1 MIPFDTVAMLDW
13 SAGND
18 TGPRPRRDAIWL
30 GVVRGE
36 VEEDPR
42 YLHNR
47 GEAEAALAALI
58 EGARTAG
65 RRLLIGVD
73 FPFGFPAGFSAALTG
88 HADPFA
94 VWDWLADRIEDTP
107 IANNRF
113 DVAARINARFSGVGP
128 FWFNGLRRDIA
139 GLPRKDTRTGHGM
152 AERRAADARAPG
164 AADGPLASPPP
175 RHHAGGRGARGGLD
189 SRLGL

>member
-1 MIPFDTVAMLDW
+1 MLDW

-94 VWDWLADRIEDTP
+94 SL
-107 IANNRF
+107 
-113 DVAARINARFSGVGP
+113 
-128 FWFNGLRRDIA
+128 GL
-139 GLPRKDTRTGHGM
+139 
-152 AERRAADARAPG
+152 
-164 AADGPLASPPP
+164 
-175 RHHAGGRGARGGLD
+175 AGGPDRGHADSEQSVRRGGPDQRALFRGGAVLVQRAEARYCWPAAQGYAHGAWNGRAARGGCA
-189 SRLGL
+189 RARCG